1 LSALLGILGQV
12 IAPLFIIIGLG
23 YAYERRFS
31 PDLPSLSRLSFYVL
45 SPCLIFNSLVTTELP
60 QADLLRMAVFATLNV
75 LGVTCLAALL
85 ARLFR
90 YEPSL
95 ASAFTLVAL
104 GTNAGNYGLAVNL
117 FAFGQPGLQQALIY
131 FIANAILV
139 NTLGVFVAARG
150 QASVGQAL
158 RRVLYVPLV
167 YAVIIGVSVRLL
179 HWQLP
184 TAILKATQLAGQA
197 TVPILLLL
205 LGMQLARTE
214 VNQAW
219 RPVGWA
225 VLVKLVASPLLALG
239 LLSLLGLR
247 GLAWQVG
254 LVQAGTPTA
263 VTVTIL
269 AGEYDAKPRFVATV
283 VFVSTLLSL
292 VTVTFILTQVM

>member
-1 LSALLGILGQV
+1 
-12 IAPLFIIIGLG
+12 
-23 YAYERRFS
+23 
-31 PDLPSLSRLSFYVL
+31 
-45 SPCLIFNSLVTTELP
+45 
-60 QADLLRMAVFATLNV
+60 
-75 LGVTCLAALL
+75 
-85 ARLFR
+85 
-90 YEPSL
+90 
-95 ASAFTLVAL
+95 
-104 GTNAGNYGLAVNL
+104 
-117 FAFGQPGLQQALIY
+117 
-131 FIANAILV
+131 
-139 NTLGVFVAARG
+139 
-150 QASVGQAL
+150 
-158 RRVLYVPLV
+158 LYVPLV
-167 YAVIIGVSVRLL
+167 YAVIIGVLVRLL
-179 HWQLP
+179 RWQLP